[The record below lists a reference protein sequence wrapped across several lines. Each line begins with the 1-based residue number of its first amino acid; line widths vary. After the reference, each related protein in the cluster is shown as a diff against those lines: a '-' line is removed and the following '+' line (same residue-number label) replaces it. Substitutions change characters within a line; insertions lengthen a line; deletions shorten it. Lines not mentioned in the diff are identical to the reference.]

1 MIIWHEKF
9 EHPQEVVEHLIEKY
23 SDEKFLKGDPP
34 HHEWGQHYTG
44 YHLNPNTWWS
54 NRFGASL
61 GGGFVD
67 QEILNLYLPLLKRVL
82 KICGLKD
89 EQSIYSF
96 TSIWGQLY
104 KKELGAI
111 IDVHNHYS
119 GDTRALLSWVHFIKV
134 PKQKCFYFYLDGKKV
149 YPETQ
154 NDSDIIFYPSYAM
167 HGVDKMTEGDD
178 RFVVVGNISKIK

>member
-9 EHPQEVVEHLIEKY
+9 EHSQQVVKHLIEKY

-44 YHLNPNTWWS
+44 YHLNPNTWWN

-67 QEILNLYLPLLKRVL
+67 QELMNLYVPKLKSVMKMFGLLDRT
-82 KICGLKD
+82 
-89 EQSIYSF
+89 SMYSY

-119 GDTRALLSWVHFIKV
+119 GDTRALISWVHFIKV
-134 PKQKCFYFYLDGKKV
+134 PKQKCFYFQYNDKKV

-154 NDSDIIFYPSYAM
+154 NDSDIIFLSLI
-167 HGVDKMTEGDD
+167 H
-178 RFVVVGNISKIK
+178 I

>member
-1 MIIWHEKF
+1 MIIWHEQF
-9 EHPQEVVEHLIEKY
+9 EHPQEVVKHLIDKY

-67 QEILNLYLPLLKRVL
+67 QEILDLYLPLLKRVL

-89 EQSIYSF
+89 EKSI
-96 TSIWGQLY
+96 
-104 KKELGAI
+104 
-111 IDVHNHYS
+111 
-119 GDTRALLSWVHFIKV
+119 R
-134 PKQKCFYFYLDGKKV
+134 
-149 YPETQ
+149 
-154 NDSDIIFYPSYAM
+154 
-167 HGVDKMTEGDD
+167 KMKM
-178 RFVVVGNISKIK
+178 KI

>member
-1 MIIWHEKF
+1 MT
-9 EHPQEVVEHLIEKY
+9 KY
-23 SDEKFLKGDPP
+23 SAESFLKGDPP
-34 HHEWGQHYTG
+34 DHKWGQHYTG
-44 YHLNPNTWWS
+44 YHLNPNTWWN

-67 QEILNLYLPLLKRVL
+67 QELMDLYVPKLKSVMKILGLLDR
-82 KICGLKD
+82 G
-89 EQSIYSF
+89 SMFTY

-104 KKELGAI
+104 KKELGAV

-119 GDTRALLSWVHFIKV
+119 GDTRALISWVHFVRV
-134 PKQKCFYFYLDGKKV
+134 PKQKCFYFYLDGKKI

-178 RFVVVGNISKIK
+178 RFVVVGNIRFTHVYPVAHLIS

>member
-1 MIIWHEKF
+1 M
-9 EHPQEVVEHLIEKY
+9 
-23 SDEKFLKGDPP
+23 
-34 HHEWGQHYTG
+34 
-44 YHLNPNTWWS
+44 NPNTWWN

-67 QEILNLYLPLLKRVL
+67 QELMNLYVPKLKSVMKMFGLLDRT
-82 KICGLKD
+82 
-89 EQSIYSF
+89 SMYSY

-104 KKELGAI
+104 KKDLGAI

-119 GDTRALLSWVHFIKV
+119 GDTSALISWVHFIKV
-134 PKQKCFYFYLDGKKV
+134 PKQKCFYFQYNDKKV

-167 HGVDKMTEGDD
+167 HGVDKMTEGDE
-178 RFVVVGNISKIK
+178 RFVVVGNIAKIN

>member
-9 EHPQEVVEHLIEKY
+9 EHSQQVVEHLIEKY

-44 YHLNPNTWWS
+44 YHLNPNKWL
-54 NRFGASL
+54 NNMFGASL
-61 GGGFVD
+61 GGVFVD
-67 QEILNLYLPLLKRVL
+67 QEMINLYVPKLKSVMKMFGLLDRT
-82 KICGLKD
+82 
-89 EQSIYSF
+89 SMYSY

-104 KKELGAI
+104 KKDLGAI

-119 GDTRALLSWVHFIKV
+119 GDTRALISWVHFIKV
-134 PKQKCFYFYLDGKKV
+134 PKQKCFYFQYNDKKV

-167 HGVDKMTEGDD
+167 HGVDKMTEGDE
-178 RFVVVGNISKIK
+178 RFVVVGNIAKIN